1 MKRKSNKIED
11 WTHKCLLIISLDCS
25 SVRRGRVSLI
35 FLALLNEPCAFL
47 VFCII
52 PLHSLPLFIPGGGGG
67 GAEVSHI
74 KRSRMLV
81 VLLRSVSQGPWSYLV
96 CSG

>member
-35 FLALLNEPCAFL
+35 FLALLNETCAFL

-52 PLHSLPLFIPGGGGG
+52 PLHGLPLFIPGGGGRG
-67 GAEVSHI
+67 
-74 KRSRMLV
+74 SRGFPYKKV
-81 VLLRSVSQGPWSYLV
+81 ADARRFA
-96 CSG
+96 